1 MAKIGLKN
9 FRYSKLDADENVTT
23 PATLGKA
30 VDCKV
35 SIEKNSAELYA
46 DDGLAESDYSFK
58 KGTVDLT
65 VDEDAD
71 ETFADLLGHEIG
83 EDGEVVR
90 NADDVA
96 PYVALGRILTKQVNG
111 VKSYKVEF
119 LCKAQ
124 FNEPNADEKTKGES
138 LEFGT
143 SAISGTIHKKANGD
157 WSKAKTFTTY
167 EEASTYLDGLLTKSS
182 T

>member
-1 MAKIGLKN
+1 MAKIGVRNL
-9 FRYSKLDADENVTT
+9 RYSKLDEQDNVTT
-23 PATLGKA
+23 PASLGKA

-46 DDGLAESDYSFK
+46 NDGLSESDYSFK
-58 KGTVDLT
+58 KGTIDLT
-65 VDEDAD
+65 AD
-71 ETFADLLGHEIG
+71 EETAFDELLGHKAG
-83 EDGEVVR
+83 TDGEVVR

-96 PYVALGRILTKQVNG
+96 PYVAVGRILTKQING

-119 LCKAQ
+119 LHKVQ
-124 FNEPNADEKTKGES
+124 FNEPNADEKTKGEN

-143 SAISGTIHKKANGD
+143 FAISGVIHKKANGD
-157 WSKAKTFTTY
+157 WSKYKTFTTY

>member
-1 MAKIGLKN
+1 MARIGLRN
-9 FRYSKLDADENVTT
+9 FRYSKLDENDNVTT
-23 PATLGKA
+23 PASLGKA
-30 VDCKV
+30 IDCKV

-58 KGTVDLT
+58 KGTIDLT
-65 VDEDAD
+65 CDE
-71 ETFADLLGHEIG
+71 ETAFADLLGHEAG

-96 PYVALGRILTKQVNG
+96 PYVAVGRILTKQING

-119 LCKAQ
+119 LCKVQ

-143 SAISGTIHKKANGD
+143 STISGVIHKKENGD
-157 WSKAKTFTTY
+157 WSRAKTFTDY
-167 EEASTYLDGLLTKSS
+167 EEASTYLDGLLTKSG